1 MHETHGVALAF
12 DGSVTAGI
20 KIRSFTDI
28 PDITTMKVP
37 AVEYVVPALGIARN
51 TISMWTGAD
60 GDGKTYLAQ
69 AMAIAVARGDSFLGM
84 ECLKSP
90 VLYLDLENPA
100 YVVQDRLR
108 PMTQEQSIPELRVW
122 GIWNEQQPPMFGS
135 ELLLTMAKETKPLI
149 VIDPFRYFHNGKEN
163 VSDEM
168 GPVMQYLRAC
178 ARFGGAVVILHHP
191 AKTEGSTGRG
201 STVIR
206 GACDLAFLHSLD
218 KESSLITIKVDKN
231 RNGESRTITLRADFE
246 EGTFDVTDAPYIT
259 KRNDELEKLAGI
271 MKATPGLSQNAIC
284 KGSGMAKARCIRLL
298 QEGKGKRW
306 KTEKSGQALGY
317 FIVTGSGSENHLEPL
332 EPVMVT
338 GSTVLSSLEENR
350 EPVPDPAEKPNGK
363 TLTQCGACGSYAV
376 YREKDGRYSCMTC
389 EATR

>member
-1 MHETHGVALAF
+1 MNGHGVDLEF
-12 DGSVTAGI
+12 DGAVSSGA
-20 KIRSFTDI
+20 KIRGFADI
-28 PDITTMKVP
+28 PDIIGMKVAP
-37 AVEYVVPALGIARN
+37 VEYIVPALGIARN
-51 TISMWTGAD
+51 TITLWTGPD

-69 AMAIAVARGDSFLGM
+69 AMAIAVARGDVFLGM
-84 ECLKSP
+84 DCLQSP

-100 YVVQDRLR
+100 YVVQDRLQ
-108 PMTQEQSIPELRVW
+108 PMTQQQSIPSLRVW
-122 GIWNEQQPPMFGS
+122 GIWNDQQPPTCGS
-135 ELLLTMAKETKPLI
+135 ELLLTIAKETKPLI
-149 VIDPFRYFHNGKEN
+149 VIDPFRYFHNAKEN

-178 ARFGGAVVILHHP
+178 ARYGGAVVIMHHP

-206 GACDLAFLHSLD
+206 GACDLAFMHSLD

-246 EGTFDVTDAPYIT
+246 AGEFTVSDAPWIT

-271 MKATPGLSQNAIC
+271 IKGNPGLTQNVIC
-284 KGSGMAKARCIRLL
+284 KASGMAKARCIRLL

-317 FIVTGSGSENHLEPL
+317 FIITGSGSENHLEPL

-338 GSTVLSSLEENR
+338 GFAVLSSLEENR
-350 EPVPDPAEKPNGK
+350 EPVPDPVEKPNGK
-363 TLTQCGACGSYAV
+363 TLTQCGACHSYAV
-376 YREKDGRYSCMTC
+376 YREQDGRVTCMTC
-389 EATR
+389 EVTQ